1 MNIEMIEKPAPIVD
15 RRKFIGGSD
24 LAAILGISPWKTP
37 LQLWNDKTQPAMPET
52 DAARLRVL
60 NRGKRM
66 EPYILDMIR
75 DEHGVNVIAANERY
89 TDQAVD
95 YFACEIDAEAKDEK
109 RGHINIEIKTV
120 HPFKVK
126 EWGDIGTDA
135 LPLHYLAQVQ
145 WGLGITGR
153 QYCDV
158 YALIGDDL
166 KRYAVEADGELIATL
181 REKAIQFWVRYVSAL
196 TPPPP
201 VSEEDLYMLYP
212 ADNGQAAPI
221 DSDADALSAL
231 NELRALR
238 IEAKELDARIEGCE
252 KALKTRMGDVAM
264 LTVGGTKVCT
274 WKSKQ
279 AKRFD
284 QKAFA
289 AAHPALFEQFIKTS
303 ESRVFRLA

>member
-1 MNIEMIEKPAPIVD
+1 MNIELIEKPAPIVD
-15 RRKFIGGSD
+15 RRKWIGGSD
-24 LAAILGISPWKTP
+24 VAAILGISPWKTP

-95 YFACEIDAEAKDEK
+95 YFACEIDAEAQDEM

-126 EWGDIGTDA
+126 EWGEELTDA

-145 WGLGITGR
+145 WGLGITRR
-153 QYCDV
+153 QHCDV

-181 REKAIQFWVRYVSAL
+181 RNLE
-196 TPPPP
+196 
-201 VSEEDLYMLYP
+201 
-212 ADNGQAAPI
+212 
-221 DSDADALSAL
+221 
-231 NELRALR
+231 
-238 IEAKELDARIEGCE
+238 
-252 KALKTRMGDVAM
+252 
-264 LTVGGTKVCT
+264 
-274 WKSKQ
+274 
-279 AKRFD
+279 
-284 QKAFA
+284 
-289 AAHPALFEQFIKTS
+289 
-303 ESRVFRLA
+303 

>member
-1 MNIEMIEKPAPIVD
+1 
-15 RRKFIGGSD
+15 
-24 LAAILGISPWKTP
+24 
-37 LQLWNDKTQPAMPET
+37 MPET

-95 YFACEIDAEAKDEK
+95 YFACEIDAEAQDEM

-126 EWGDIGTDA
+126 EWGEELTDA

-145 WGLGITGR
+145 WGLGITRR
-153 QYCDV
+153 QHCDV

-181 REKAIQFWVRYVSAL
+181 REKAIQFWVRYVAALRASAS
-196 TPPPP
+196 
-201 VSEEDLYMLYP
+201 VSIG
-212 ADNGQAAPI
+212 ADWP
-221 DSDADALSAL
+221 LSA
-231 NELRALR
+231 
-238 IEAKELDARIEGCE
+238 GC
-252 KALKTRMGDVAM
+252 R
-264 LTVGGTKVCT
+264 
-274 WKSKQ
+274 
-279 AKRFD
+279 R
-284 QKAFA
+284 
-289 AAHPALFEQFIKTS
+289 
-303 ESRVFRLA
+303 